1 MTENNQM
8 ENNNQ
13 PKMSSKANFFF
24 GFFVGLAIFSVIGFL
39 SLSVMLKKDNSGSL
53 TNKENQ
59 PSTDNSVQD
68 TGPKV
73 IGSIGTFN
81 KTEGEICKQDGKP
94 IIRLFS
100 TNTCPHCIW
109 IKNTYDKVA
118 KEYVNKGKIKAYH
131 WFMDQGDDALT
142 ATKENQIPDS
152 EMQILAQF
160 DTEGYVP
167 AFVFGCQ
174 YFRIGTG
181 YESENDLKKE
191 EAEFRKIIDE
201 LLKS

>member
-8 ENNNQ
+8 ESNNQ

-24 GFFVGLAIFSVIGFL
+24 GFFVGLAIFSVVGFFTVTL
-39 SLSVMLKKDNSGSL
+39 MLKKSNTETN
-53 TNKENQ
+53 TNKNPDQNTNQ
-59 PSTDNSVQD
+59 QS

-73 IGSIGTFN
+73 IGNIGTFS
-81 KTEGEICKQDGKP
+81 KTDGEICKQDGKP

-100 TNTCPHCIW
+100 TSTCPHCIW
-109 IKNTYDKVA
+109 IKDTFDKVA

-131 WFMDQGDDALT
+131 WVMDQGDDILT
-142 ATKENQIPDS
+142 TAKESQVPDS
-152 EMQILAQF
+152 EMQVLAKF
-160 DTEGYVP
+160 DVDGYVP

-181 YESENDLKKE
+181 YESQNDLKKE

-201 LLKS
+201 LLK

>member
-8 ENNNQ
+8 ESNNQ

-24 GFFVGLAIFSVIGFL
+24 GFFVGLAIFSVVGFFTVTL
-39 SLSVMLKKDNSGSL
+39 MLKKSNTE
-53 TNKENQ
+53 TNTNNNPDQNTNQ
-59 PSTDNSVQD
+59 QS

-73 IGSIGTFN
+73 IGSIGTFS
-81 KTEGEICKQDGKP
+81 KTDGEICKQDGKP

-100 TNTCPHCIW
+100 TSTCPHCIW
-109 IKNTYDKVA
+109 IKDTFDKVA

-131 WFMDQGDDALT
+131 WVMDQGDDILT
-142 ATKENQIPDS
+142 TAKESQVPDS
-152 EMQILAQF
+152 EMQVLAKF
-160 DTEGYVP
+160 DVDGYVP

-181 YESENDLKKE
+181 YESQNDLKKE

-201 LLKS
+201 LLK

>member
-8 ENNNQ
+8 ESNNQ

-24 GFFVGLAIFSVIGFL
+24 GFFVGLAIFSVVGFL
-39 SLSVMLKKDNSGSL
+39 TVTLMLKKSNTETN
-53 TNKENQ
+53 TNKNPDQNTNQ
-59 PSTDNSVQD
+59 QS

-73 IGSIGTFN
+73 IGSIGTFS
-81 KTEGEICKQDGKP
+81 KTDGEICKQDGKP

-100 TNTCPHCIW
+100 TSTCPHCVW
-109 IKNTYDKVA
+109 IKDTFDKVA

-131 WFMDQGDDALT
+131 WVMDQGDDILT
-142 ATKENQIPDS
+142 TVKESQVPDS
-152 EMQILAQF
+152 EMQVLAQF
-160 DTEGYVP
+160 DVDGYVP

-181 YESENDLKKE
+181 YESANDLKKE

-201 LLKS
+201 LLK